1 MIYSHI
7 SNCKSVN
14 YLGDLSNISNN
25 SAERDTFDKIMEY
38 FAGQWDI
45 LLFKQTLKIKEKCQT
60 LNSGFNAF
68 KELM

>member
-1 MIYSHI
+1 M
-7 SNCKSVN
+7 N

-60 LNSGFNAF
+60 LNSGVKMF
-68 KELM
+68 KQFVLKLF